1 MRVIFIGFRYSGKST
16 IGKQL
21 AEKHNLKFIDIDKE
35 IEKKQNKTITEIVNI
50 NGWKYFRNLE
60 LNEYKSHL
68 NKDDVAI
75 SCGGGFAV
83 NEYFADEENK
93 LLQQE
98 QGLKILLSTDIEAI
112 KERITYDFNNNKNCK
127 NRPSFDKNNKQLN
140 DIIKENIEVF
150 EKRKAL
156 YNSIDFDCKI
166 DTSNVKIATEILK
179 CKLFCV
185 VGYPVWHSLSPEIH
199 NFLYKIQNL
208 NDFVYTK
215 CEIKPE
221 KIDKLKEII
230 KFFNFRGLSITSP
243 YKQEVMKIVDVLDK
257 KAKQINAVNTIIVD
271 SCERLHGYN
280 TDYIGV
286 LNALEENTD
295 LTNKKVAI
303 FGSGG
308 GAKSAVIACLER
320 TKDVVLFNR
329 TKEKNHTFAKQ
340 NNIKNCSLTDF
351 QPENFDIIINATIV
365 GLGTKESILKR
376 NQILAKHIVFDMVY
390 NPLKTTL
397 LKHAISKG
405 AKIIYGTDMLIYQA
419 IEQHTI
425 YTKQTTS
432 PEQILQVK
440 NEVLNTNNH
449 NTCLVV
455 VANTLKD
462 MLSKLKITQQ
472 KSDFIE
478 LRYDYLSTINKTILK
493 KIAEKV
499 CVHSIFTC
507 RNKEDGGNFKGT
519 QKQQQE
525 IIEYAM
531 SLNKFTY
538 FDIDFSQIE
547 SWKSELQ
554 NKEKQYKIILSHH
567 NFKKCLSYQ
576 KCVKIIDK
584 MFENG
589 ADIAKIAC
597 KIIKHEDILT
607 MLKILE
613 KYKKADKQVIFAP
626 MCENKIVRI
635 LASEYGSWTNFV
647 CLNNKET
654 TAKGQICIDNYDK
667 IVDLLK

>member
-1 MRVIFIGFRYSGKST
+1 MNRIILLGFRYSGKST
-16 IGKQL
+16 IGQALSK
-21 AEKHNLKFIDIDKE
+21 KHNLKFIDIDKE
-35 IEKKQNKTITEIVNI
+35 IERRQNKTITEIVTKS
-50 NGWKYFRNLE
+50 GWKYFRELE

-68 NKDDVAI
+68 NEDNIVI

-83 NEYFADEENK
+83 NEYLAGKENE
-93 LLQQE
+93 LLKQE
-98 QGLKILLSTDIEAI
+98 TGLKILLSTDIEAI

-140 DIIKENIEVF
+140 DIINENIDVF
-150 EKRKAL
+150 KKREKL

-166 DTSNVKIATEILK
+166 DTSNIKISKEILK

-208 NDFVYTK
+208 NNFVYTK

-221 KIDKLKEII
+221 KIEKLKEII
-230 KFFNFRGLSITSP
+230 QFFNFRGLSITSP
-243 YKQEVMKIVDVLDK
+243 CKQEVMKIVNALDK
-257 KAKQINAVNTIIVD
+257 KAKQIDAVNTIIVD
-271 SCERLHGYN
+271 SCGRLHGYN

-295 LTNKKVAI
+295 LKNKKVAI

-320 TKDVVLFNR
+320 TKNVVLFNR

-340 NNIKNCSLTDF
+340 NNIKNCSLDEF
-351 QPENFDIIINATIV
+351 LPQDFDIIINATRV
-365 GLGTKESILKR
+365 GLGTKDSILKR
-376 NQILAKHIVFDMVY
+376 SQILEKHIVFDMVY

-405 AKIIYGTDMLIYQA
+405 AKVIYGTNMLIHQA
-419 IEQHTI
+419 IKQHEI
-425 YTKQTTS
+425 YTKQTAS
-432 PEQILQVK
+432 PEQVLQVK
-440 NEVLNTNNH
+440 NEIFKTNH
-449 NTCLVV
+449 NICLVV
-455 VANTLKD
+455 IAKTFKE
-462 MLSKLKITQQ
+462 MLSKLKIAQQ

-478 LRYDYLSTINKTILK
+478 LRCDHLNTINKTTIE

-499 CVHSIFTC
+499 CVDTIFTC
-507 RNKEDGGNFKGT
+507 RSIKDGGNFKGT
-519 QKQQQE
+519 LQEQQS
-525 IIEYAM
+525 IIKYAM
-531 SLNKFTY
+531 SLNKFSH

-567 NFKKCLSYQ
+567 DFKKCLSYQ
-576 KCVKIIDK
+576 NCVKIIDK

-613 KYKKADKQVIFAP
+613 KYKKENKQVIFAP

-667 IVDLLK
+667 IVDLLR

>member
-1 MRVIFIGFRYSGKST
+1 MRVIFLGFRYSGKST
-16 IGKQL
+16 IGQAL
-21 AEKHNLKFIDIDKE
+21 AQKHNLKFIDIDRT
-35 IEKKQNKTITEIVNI
+35 IEKKQNKTITEIVDR
-50 NGWKYFRNLE
+50 NGWKYFRELE
-60 LNEYKSHL
+60 LNEYKHHL
-68 NKDDVAI
+68 NEDSILI

-83 NEYFADEENK
+83 NEYFANEENE
-93 LLQQE
+93 LLKQE
-98 QGLKILLSTDIEAI
+98 SGLKILLTTDIQTI
-112 KERITYDFNNNKNCK
+112 RERIIYDFNNNKNCK

-140 DIIKENIEVF
+140 DIINENIDVF
-150 EKRKAL
+150 EKRKEL

-166 DTSNVKIATEILK
+166 DTSNIKIAIEILK

-199 NFLYKIQNL
+199 NFLYKIQDL

-243 YKQEVMKIVDVLDK
+243 YKQEVMKMVDVLDDT
-257 KAKQINAVNTIIVD
+257 ARQIDAVNTLFIDDNGKIY
-271 SCERLHGYN
+271 GYN

-329 TKEKNHTFAKQ
+329 TKEKNNDFAKQ
-340 NNIKNCSLTDF
+340 NNIKSCSLEEYK
-351 QPENFDIIINATIV
+351 PEDYDIIINATIV

-397 LKHAISKG
+397 LKNAISKG
-405 AKIIYGTDMLIYQA
+405 AKVIYGTNMLIHQA
-419 IEQHTI
+419 IRQHEI
-425 YTKQTTS
+425 YTKQIAL
-432 PEQILQVK
+432 PKQVLQVK
-440 NEVLNTNNH
+440 NEIFKTNH
-449 NTCLVV
+449 NICLVII
-455 VANTLKD
+455 AKTFKEMLK
-462 MLSKLKITQQ
+462 KLKIAQQ

-478 LRYDYLSTINKTILK
+478 LRCDYLNTINKTTIEK
-493 KIAEKV
+493 NAEKM
-499 CVHSIFTC
+499 CVDSIFTC
-507 RNKEDGGNFKGT
+507 RSIKDGGNFQGT
-519 QKQQQE
+519 KEEQQNL
-525 IIEYAM
+525 IKYAM

-547 SWKSELQ
+547 NWKSELQ

-567 NFKKCLSYQ
+567 DFKKCLSYQ
-576 KCVKIIDK
+576 NCVKIIDE
-584 MFENG
+584 MFKKG

-597 KIIKHEDILT
+597 KIDKIDDIFV

-613 KYKKADKQVIFAP
+613 KYKKENKNIIFAP

-635 LASEYGSWTNFV
+635 LASKYGSWTNFV
-647 CLNNKET
+647 CLNEKES

-667 IVDLLK
+667 IIGLLK

>member
-1 MRVIFIGFRYSGKST
+1 MRVILLGFRYSGKST
-16 IGKQL
+16 IGKAL
-21 AEKHNLKFIDIDKE
+21 AEKHNLNFIDIDKE

-50 NGWKYFRNLE
+50 NGWKYFRELE
-60 LNEYKSHL
+60 LNEYKSHF
-68 NKDDVAI
+68 NEDDVVI

-98 QGLKILLSTDIEAI
+98 QGLKILLSTEIEAI

-140 DIIKENIEVF
+140 DIINENIDVF
-150 EKRKAL
+150 EKRKEL

-166 DTSNVKIATEILK
+166 DTSNIKIAIEILK

-208 NDFVYTK
+208 NNFVYTK

-230 KFFNFRGLSITSP
+230 KFLNFRGLSITSP
-243 YKQEVMKIVDVLDK
+243 YKQEVMKVVDVLDK
-257 KAKQINAVNTIIVD
+257 KAKQIDAVNTIFVD

-295 LTNKKVAI
+295 LKNKKVAI

-320 TKDVVLFNR
+320 TKNVVLFNR
-329 TKEKNHTFAKQ
+329 TKEKNNDFAKQ
-340 NNIKNCSLTDF
+340 NNIKSCGLDEF
-351 QPENFDIIINATIV
+351 LPQDFDIIINATIV
-365 GLGTKESILKR
+365 GLGTSESILKR
-376 NQILAKHIVFDMVY
+376 NQILEKHIVFDMVY

-397 LKHAISKG
+397 LKNAISKG
-405 AKIIYGTDMLIYQA
+405 AKIIYGINMLIYQA
-419 IEQHTI
+419 VKQHEI
-425 YTKQTTS
+425 YTKQTAS
-432 PEQILQVK
+432 PEQVLQVK
-440 NEVLNTNNH
+440 NEIFKINH
-449 NTCLVV
+449 NICLVV
-455 VANTLKD
+455 IAKTFKE
-462 MLSKLKITQQ
+462 MLSKLKIAQQ
-472 KSDFIE
+472 KSDFVE
-478 LRYDYLSTINKTILK
+478 LRCDYLNTINKTTIE

-499 CVHSIFTC
+499 CVDTIFTY
-507 RNKEDGGNFKGT
+507 RNVKDGGNFKGT
-519 QKQQQE
+519 QQEQRE
-525 IIEYAM
+525 IIKYAM
-531 SLNKFTY
+531 SLNKFSH
-538 FDIDFSQIE
+538 FDIDFSQVNY
-547 SWKSELQ
+547 WQDELNDK
-554 NKEKQYKIILSHH
+554 NKNYKIILSYH

-576 KCVKIIDK
+576 NCIKIIDK

-597 KIIKHEDILT
+597 KIDNIKNICT

-613 KYKKADKQVIFAP
+613 KYKKENKKVIFAP
-626 MCENKIVRI
+626 MCEDKIIRI
-635 LASEYGSWTNFV
+635 LANKYGSWTNFV
-647 CLNNKET
+647 CLNDREN
-654 TAKGQICIDNYDK
+654 TATGQICIDNYDK
-667 IVDLLK
+667 IVDLLN

>member
-1 MRVIFIGFRYSGKST
+1 MRVILLGFRYSGKST
-16 IGKQL
+16 IGKAL

-35 IEKKQNKTITEIVNI
+35 IERHKNQTIAEIVAK

-68 NKDDVAI
+68 NKDNILI

-83 NEYFADEENK
+83 NEYYSKEENE
-93 LLQQE
+93 LLAKE
-98 QGLKILLSTDIEAI
+98 SGLKILLSSDIQAI
-112 KERITYDFNNNKNCK
+112 KDRITYDFNNNKNCK

-140 DIIKENIEVF
+140 DIINENIDVF
-150 EKRKAL
+150 KKREKL

-166 DTSNVKIATEILK
+166 DTSNIKIATEILK

-199 NFLYKIQNL
+199 NFLYKIQDL

-257 KAKQINAVNTIIVD
+257 KAKQIDAVNTLFIDDNGKIY
-271 SCERLHGYN
+271 GYN

-308 GAKSAVIACLER
+308 GAKSAVIACLEK
-320 TKDVVLFNR
+320 TKNVVLFNR
-329 TKEKNHTFAKQ
+329 TKEKNDYFAKQ
-340 NNIKNCSLTDF
+340 NNITSCSLEEYK
-351 QPENFDIIINATIV
+351 PEDYDIIINATIV

-376 NQILAKHIVFDMVY
+376 NQILEKHIVFDMVY

-397 LKHAISKG
+397 LKHAISNG
-405 AKIIYGTDMLIYQA
+405 AKIIYGTDMLICQA
-419 IEQHTI
+419 IKQHAI

-440 NEVLNTNNH
+440 NKIFKTNH
-449 NTCLVV
+449 NICLVII
-455 VANTLKD
+455 AKTLTE
-462 MLSKLKITQQ
+462 MLQKLKIAQQ
-472 KSDFIE
+472 KSDFVE
-478 LRYDYLSTINKTILK
+478 LRCDYLNKINKTTIE

-499 CVHSIFTC
+499 CVDTIFTC
-507 RNKEDGGNFKGT
+507 RSIKDGGNFKGT
-519 QKQQQE
+519 QKQQRE

-531 SLNKFTY
+531 SLNKFSH

-576 KCVKIIDK
+576 NCVKIIDK

-607 MLKILE
+607 MLKVLD
-613 KYKKADKQVIFAP
+613 KYKKENKQVIFAP
-626 MCENKIVRI
+626 MCENKIIRV

-647 CLNNKET
+647 CLNEKES
-654 TAKGQICIDNYDK
+654 TANGQICIDDYNK
-667 IVDLLK
+667 IIDLLR